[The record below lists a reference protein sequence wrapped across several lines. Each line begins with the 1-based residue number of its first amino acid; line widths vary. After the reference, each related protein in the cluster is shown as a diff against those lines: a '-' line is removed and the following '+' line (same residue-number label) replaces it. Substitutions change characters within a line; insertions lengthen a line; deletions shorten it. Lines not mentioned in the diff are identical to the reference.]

1 MLILTKMPLKS
12 SMVVQA
18 MASKD
23 NFLEVAKLLS
33 TWALQ
38 QHQLELEAVS
48 LVVLRINHPAV

>member
-1 MLILTKMPLKS
+1 
-12 SMVVQA
+12 MVVQA